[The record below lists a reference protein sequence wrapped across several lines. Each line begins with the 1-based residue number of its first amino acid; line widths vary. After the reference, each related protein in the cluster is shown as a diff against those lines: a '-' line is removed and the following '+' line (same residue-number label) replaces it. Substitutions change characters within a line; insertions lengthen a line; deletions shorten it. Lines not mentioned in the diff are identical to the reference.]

1 MKSKFIYALVIATLM
16 VTTGCRTNN
25 DLLMYS
31 NDPGVYFY
39 AGTNTTS
46 GDTLGYNFIL
56 KPDSVKRDTIYLP
69 LRIMGDTANRDRVVE
84 IAVAD
89 SSTAKEGVDFE
100 FGSKL
105 VRAGRYSD
113 SIELYLLRTEDLK
126 AKIKKLYL
134 RIVPSKDFK
143 PGYYA
148 FQDFR
153 VSVTDQVVP
162 PTWTGNHIRIFG
174 AFSMVKFRFMV
185 ETLQRVTFGL
195 NELTLSQMTAMA
207 TLCKLALAEHEK
219 IHGPLL
225 DENGQKVVFP

>member
-16 VTTGCRTNN
+16 VTTGCRSNN

-89 SSTAKEGVDFE
+89 SSTAKEGIDFE
-100 FGSKL
+100 FGSKI

-113 SIELYLLRTEDLK
+113 SIALYVLRNEDLK
-126 AKIKKLYL
+126 TMIKKLYL

-162 PTWTGNHIRIFG
+162 PNWTSTYIRLFG

-185 ETLQRVTFGL
+185 ETLQRVSFSL
-195 NELTLSQMTAMA
+195 SELTQSQLAAMS
-207 TLCKLALAEHEK
+207 TQCKLALAEYEK

-225 DENGQKVVFP
+225 DENGLRVVFP